1 VNENMAEDNLPD
13 QVNTADE
20 AKALLQSKKFWA
32 ALAGTLVTL
41 AGIFGVVLTPEQGA
55 ALGTLGFIATIFLL
69 AFFTKQPISGL
80 LPK

>member
-1 VNENMAEDNLPD
+1 VNENMADDLPD
-13 QVNTADE
+13 EVKTAEE

-41 AGIFGVVLTPEQGA
+41 AGAFGVAVTSEQGA
-55 ALGTLGFIATIFLL
+55 ALGTFFFIGSIFLL
-69 AFFTKQPISGL
+69 AFATKQPISGL